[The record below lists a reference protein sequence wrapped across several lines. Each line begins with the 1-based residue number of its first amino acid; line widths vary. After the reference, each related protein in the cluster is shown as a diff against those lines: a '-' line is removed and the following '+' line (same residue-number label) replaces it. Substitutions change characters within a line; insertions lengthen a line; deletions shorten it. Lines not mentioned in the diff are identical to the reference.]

1 MGCSVCPHTSVRLQR
16 AQPLHKG
23 MPITHA
29 PHCPLSAKSPAVF
42 GDACVRARLRACVC
56 VTICCGVRCSPRCS
70 ENGAS
75 WGRVLNREGIRGY
88 WGRKRGCALE
98 VGDEGQFLKGTNCP
112 S

>member
-42 GDACVRARLRACVC
+42 GDACVRARLRACHHLL
-56 VTICCGVRCSPRCS
+56 
-70 ENGAS
+70 
-75 WGRVLNREGIRGY
+75 WGTAQSQVL
-88 WGRKRGCALE
+88 RKRG
-98 VGDEGQFLKGTNCP
+98 
-112 S
+112 